1 MTELKIPLKQWQRA
15 RVLNSQLVQWKLG
28 EKVTPQEQEWEKVLM
43 QQLVLPGVGQHAGD
57 SSPGGQGHGAG
68 EGEEGGEEGE
78 GWGGGRGSPGSQG
91 SHLGPCL

>member
-1 MTELKIPLKQWQRA
+1 MTELKIPLKQWQRQA
-15 RVLNSQLVQWKLG
+15 RVLNFQLVQWKLG
-28 EKVTPQEQEWEKVLM
+28 EKVTPQEQEWKKVLI

-68 EGEEGGEEGE
+68 EGEEGEGC
-78 GWGGGRGSPGSQG
+78 GGGRGSPGSQG